1 MMNQLITTD
10 QVLSEINY
18 NFYYNSNNNKQAFVF
33 KRFPINATFFFSE
46 ISFKQQMFLLFFSN
60 E

>member
-10 QVLSEINY
+10 QILSEINY

-33 KRFPINATFFFSE
+33 KRFPINATFFL
-46 ISFKQQMFLLFFSN
+46 K
-60 E
+60 